1 MKIKD
6 IISLCALAILIMAGC
21 SKVEHNPSPSPRP
34 SEGDEWLYDVNLPVP
49 ILFGS
54 GKVLSK
60 APVTSVDDLADK
72 TLGVFAVDKDADR
85 WAAADGTVY
94 LNDESAHYDP
104 ATGSIGF
111 GASPAEPTTNY
122 YPAESDINLDFYAYH
137 PKVTDATEVRS
148 DIITVSVPLGTS
160 DILWAIAVAQEMSV
174 DGKLY
179 RGFNAE
185 YIRKFPEVENRPRFE
200 FSHPASAIRF
210 RIVKTESSG
219 NRLISSSALTLKN
232 MAQTADLCVA
242 AKGSAQVQPGT
253 LIDDRS
259 QRTDLTVNAATKLTN
274 EKQILCYVFLLPE
287 SSRKVVEGEIVLNN
301 NTSVPFTI
309 DLDELGAIVEGF
321 QPGYAYNILLTVD
334 ERLNVSVSADV
345 KKVPEVEFGGKVGS
359 EDFEDAFF
367 DIEV

>member
-1 MKIKD
+1 
-6 IISLCALAILIMAGC
+6 MAGC

-34 SEGDEWLYDVNLPVP
+34 SEGVEWLYDVNLPVP

-85 WAAADGTVY
+85 WAVADGTVY

-160 DILWAIAVAQEMSV
+160 DILWAKAVAQDISV

-219 NRLISSSALTLKN
+219 SRVIHSSALTLKN

-259 QRTDLTVNAATKLTN
+259 QRRDLTVNAAPTLTLTN

-345 KKVPEVEFGGKVGS
+345 KKVPEVEVGGKVGS

>member
-6 IISLCALAILIMAGC
+6 IISFCALAILIMAGC

-160 DILWAIAVAQEMSV
+160 DILWAKAEAQDMSV

-185 YIRKFPEVENRPRFE
+185 YIRKFPEVENRPRLE

-219 NRLISSSALTLKN
+219 SRVIRSSALTLKN

-259 QRTDLTVNAATKLTN
+259 QRKDLTVNTATTLTN

-309 DLDELGAIVEGF
+309 DLDELGAVVEGF

-345 KKVPEVEFGGKVGS
+345 KKVPEVEVGGDVGS
-359 EDFEDAFF
+359 EDFEDGFN
-367 DIEV
+367 IEV